1 MPMVRLRRILAAG
14 SLLLLLVLLPSPA
27 RAASVDDLSD
37 QWLPRSDGASWT
49 YSWHDTAYSPRR
61 HTETYRVQNRN
72 RTLFRIRWDEIGAGL
87 YALPARGTMDFR
99 QTDAGLVNLDYQST
113 QPPPEFPVL
122 CASPTQCGNSLAGP
136 LYMLIWGT
144 RSPTIAEPLL
154 RRTRWNSLG
163 GAGNDVSSSN
173 RYVGRGRVVVPAFPG
188 GITAAVVESDIT
200 QAGALGDPYGSGT
213 RTVHWV
219 RGVGPVRIVFRH
231 VGGEVTMGELTR
243 TSLSPRPLPSD
254 VNLMPLNRG
263 GRATF
268 RWRNSRHMRRWSR
281 QRFEVAEVVNNTARV
296 SVKSLSGR
304 IKVAGSYLFA
314 TRLSGVTHLSGF
326 TRARSL
332 AKFPR
337 LGPRGGRRHFFTPY
351 DLMVFG
357 FNPVVPVYATKG
369 DTWRSSREGRDFKV
383 FGVTGSSKVIGTR
396 RVRTP
401 AGRFRAIVVTSR
413 LRQRGHRFGSGR
425 RTMYFAPDR
434 GLVKLVFRHS
444 DGSVSK
450 VERLRR

>member
-1 MPMVRLRRILAAG
+1 
-14 SLLLLLVLLPSPA
+14 
-27 RAASVDDLSD
+27 
-37 QWLPRSDGASWT
+37 
-49 YSWHDTAYSPRR
+49 
-61 HTETYRVQNRN
+61 
-72 RTLFRIRWDEIGAGL
+72 
-87 YALPARGTMDFR
+87 
-99 QTDAGLVNLDYQST
+99 
-113 QPPPEFPVL
+113 
-122 CASPTQCGNSLAGP
+122 
-136 LYMLIWGT
+136 
-144 RSPTIAEPLL
+144 
-154 RRTRWNSLG
+154 
-163 GAGNDVSSSN
+163 
-173 RYVGRGRVVVPAFPG
+173 VPAFPAG
-188 GITAAVVESDIT
+188 VQAAVIESDIT
-200 QAGALGDPYGSGT
+200 QAGAIGDPYGSGT

-219 RGVGPVRIVFRH
+219 RGVGPVKIFFRH
-231 VGGEVTMGELTR
+231 VGGETSQAELTR
-243 TSLSPRPLPSD
+243 TNLRPRALPPD
-254 VNLMPLNRG
+254 TNLMPLNRG

-268 RWRNSRHMRRWSR
+268 RWRNNHHMRRWSR

-337 LGPRGGRRHFFTPY
+337 LGPRSAPRDSRRRFLTPY

-369 DTWRSSREGRDFKV
+369 DTWRSSRDSRDWRT
-383 FGVTGSSKVIGTR
+383 FGVVGASKVLGTR

-401 AGRFRAIVVTSR
+401 AGRFRTVVVTSR
-413 LRQRGHRFGSGR
+413 LRQRGFRFGSGR
-425 RTMYFAPDR
+425 RTMYFAPNR

>member
-1 MPMVRLRRILAAG
+1 MARLRLLAAG
-14 SLLLLLVLLPSPA
+14 SVLLLALLPA
-27 RAASVDDLSD
+27 RALAADVDDVSD

-49 YSWHDTAYSPRR
+49 YSWHDTAYAPTR
-61 HTETYRVQNRN
+61 HTEQYKVQNRN
-72 RTLFRIRWDEIGAGL
+72 RTLFRIRWDEVGAGQ
-87 YALPARGTMDFR
+87 YALPSRGTMDFR

-144 RSPTIAEPLL
+144 RSPTVAEPLL
-154 RRTRWNSLG
+154 RGTRWNSLG
-163 GAGNDVSSSN
+163 GAANDVSSAN
-173 RYVGRGRVVVPAFPG
+173 RYVGQGRVVVPAFPHG
-188 GITAAVVESDIT
+188 VNAAVVESEIT

-219 RGVGPVRIVFRH
+219 RGVGPVRILFRH
-231 VGGEVTMGELTR
+231 VGGEITLAELTKTNLR
-243 TSLSPRPLPSD
+243 PKPLPSD
-254 VNLMPLNRG
+254 TNLMPLNRG

-268 RWRNSRHMRRWSR
+268 RWRNNRHMRRWSK

-314 TRLSGVTHLSGF
+314 TRLSGITHLSGF

-337 LGPRGGRRHFFTPY
+337 LGPRGAPRSDRRHFFTPY
-351 DLMVFG
+351 DLMVYG
-357 FNPVVPVYATKG
+357 FNPVVPVYAQKG
-369 DTWRSSREGRDFKV
+369 DVWRSSRDSRDFKV
-383 FGVTGSSKVIGTR
+383 FGVTGSSKVLGIR

-401 AGRFRAIVVTSR
+401 AGRFRALAVTSR
-413 LRQRGHRFGSGR
+413 LKQRGYPFGSGR
-425 RTMYFAPDR
+425 RTMYFAPNR
-434 GLVKLVFRHS
+434 GLVKLIFRHS

-450 VERLRR
+450 VERLKR

>member
-1 MPMVRLRRILAAG
+1 MVRPRRILAAG
-14 SLLLLLVLLPSPA
+14 SVLLLLALVPAPA
-27 RAASVDDLSD
+27 RAAVVDDVSD
-37 QWLPRSDGASWT
+37 QWLPRSDGARWT

-61 HTETYRVQNRN
+61 RTEQYRISNRN
-72 RTLFRIRWDEIGAGL
+72 RTLFRIRWDEVGSGA
-87 YALPARGTMDFR
+87 YVLPSRGTMDFR

-122 CASPTQCGNSLAGP
+122 CASPVQCGNSLAGP

-154 RRTRWNSLG
+154 RGTRWNSLG
-163 GAGNDVSSSN
+163 GASNDVSSSN
-173 RYVGRGRVVVPAFPG
+173 RYVGRGRVAVPAFPR
-188 GITAAVVESDIT
+188 GITAAVVESDLT

-219 RGVGPVRIVFRH
+219 RGVGPVRIVFKH
-231 VGGEVTMGELTR
+231 VGGEVSVAELRSTNL
-243 TSLSPRPLPSD
+243 TPRPLPPD
-254 VNLMPLNRG
+254 ANLMPLNRG

-296 SVKSLSGR
+296 SVRSFSGR
-304 IKVAGSYLFA
+304 IRVAGSYLFA

-332 AKFPR
+332 ARFPR
-337 LGPRGGRRHFFTPY
+337 LGPRGNRRRFFTPY

-357 FNPVVPVYATKG
+357 FNPIVPVYPAKG
-369 DTWRSSREGRDFKV
+369 DTWRSAGDSRDFKV
-383 FGVTGSSKVIGTR
+383 FGVTGSSRVIGTR

-401 AGRFRAIVVTSR
+401 AGRFTAVAVTSR
-413 LRQRGHRFGSGR
+413 LRQHGYRFGSGR
-425 RTMYFAPDR
+425 RTMYFAPGR
-434 GLVKLVFRHS
+434 GLVKLVFRHA
-444 DGSVSK
+444 DGSVSR
-450 VERLRR
+450 VERIRR